1 MALWES
7 ITDSLG
13 ESLLPNLLVG
23 AAVIVL
29 APVVIP
35 AVLAGLRPVAK
46 TAVKGGVLIFEKARE
61 TVTDVGEHISDLM
74 AEARTE
80 LSAAATTGQGQPTSA
95 PATSYE

>member
-1 MALWES
+1 MALWEGL
-7 ITDSLG
+7 TESLG

-46 TAVKGGVLIFEKARE
+46 TALKGGVLVFEKARE
-61 TVTDVGEHISDLM
+61 AVTDVGEQIGDLM
-74 AEARTE
+74 TEARTE
-80 LSAAATTGQGQPTSA
+80 LTAATATGQGQPLSSQG
-95 PATSYE
+95 TSYE